1 MKDRDEAVAA
11 QLMHADVLLEASQG
25 LALLWLGSSTF
36 DPMFNL
42 LAANPR
48 SQALAVSLI
57 FAVAVAACSSQ
68 PEPSVSSPEIDER
81 ADEIYEGIFG
91 EGPDPFSGNDEAFR
105 QCIADADLPE
115 LEEESED
122 PDADRQTAFE

>member
-57 FAVAVAACSSQ
+57 LSL
-68 PEPSVSSPEIDER
+68 IH
-81 ADEIYEGIFG
+81 I
-91 EGPDPFSGNDEAFR
+91 
-105 QCIADADLPE
+105 
-115 LEEESED
+115 
-122 PDADRQTAFE
+122 